1 MRRSYAKKIADAA
14 MLTASA
20 LIFSYVESLIPIT
33 AGIPGIKLG
42 LANLIV
48 LTGIYFLP
56 YTEVLF
62 LLITR
67 ILLSSFLFGNLFSL
81 FYSLSGGILSFL
93 SMLLFKQLKG
103 FTVTGV
109 SIIGGISH
117 NIGQLICA
125 SLVLKTLHIM
135 YYAPVLIL
143 SGAVAGT
150 LIGLTG
156 SKCLTI
162 LRKYRS

>member
-1 MRRSYAKKIADAA
+1 
-14 MLTASA
+14 
-20 LIFSYVESLIPIT
+20 
-33 AGIPGIKLG
+33 
-42 LANLIV
+42 
-48 LTGIYFLP
+48 
-56 YTEVLF
+56 
-62 LLITR
+62 
-67 ILLSSFLFGNLFSL
+67 
-81 FYSLSGGILSFL
+81 
-93 SMLLFKQLKG
+93 MLLFKQLKG

>member
-1 MRRSYAKKIADAA
+1 

>member
-1 MRRSYAKKIADAA
+1 

-48 LTGIYFLP
+48 LMGIYFLP

-62 LLITR
+62 ILITR
-67 ILLSSFLFGNLFSL
+67 ILLSSLLFGNLFSL
-81 FYSLSGGILSFL
+81 FYSLAGGILSFL

-156 SKCLTI
+156 NKCLTI
-162 LRKYRS
+162 LGKYRS